1 MPSAGRRDFPLRRVT
16 LGSGQGALGT
26 WRAAHHLE
34 ALPDTWC
41 QIPVRSTA
49 PPGASAPAAPWPVPA

>member
-41 QIPVRSTA
+41 QIPVRSSRRYN
-49 PPGASAPAAPWPVPA
+49 GAVKGCMQTSA

>member
-41 QIPVRSTA
+41 QIPVRSNRRYN
-49 PPGASAPAAPWPVPA
+49 GAVKGCMQTSA